1 MNIFNLKNGTY
12 LFFILLLWGC
22 GYQTSEKEAVSNPK
36 VDSIQEL
43 VNIAK
48 TAKEL
53 PLHDKKEY
61 LIDAEKLTAELPQD
75 TVQLKQ
81 LSEISLAYKRLE
93 DSLGFRRTNT
103 LLLEMSQNLNDKT
116 ITGYSH
122 WDLAAFFNSQ
132 GVTDSSFYHYKK
144 ALKSFEQLPIDSTSK
159 SLRARMYYNMARLQ
173 DSYKDYL
180 GGEINAIEAIKIF
193 DELEDNYRLYNSY
206 TILGVLA
213 IGIGDSDKALKSY
226 EKAREYLDKSA
237 RKNKADLILQNQ
249 NNIASVYLN
258 TEDFYKA
265 KQAYQQLLSNPDLK
279 EEKPETYE
287 KALGSLAFSVLKE
300 DNDIE
305 KANELLHEAFTF
317 NLKSGSKYDQARLHY
332 YYAEVLS
339 AKGTNKQAILQ
350 AKEAYTIAR
359 ETYNNDRSLDALR
372 LLNKLDPANSQSYFE
387 EYFQLNEAIKE
398 EERTKRDKFGRIRM
412 ETDDIIEENQ
422 LLTKEKQVWVYA
434 AMLLIVFGIGFM
446 AIVSLYVS
454 NNQLKFKQRQ
464 QESNQE
470 IYNLM
475 LSQQGKFEEGKQLE
489 QKRISEELHDG
500 ILGEMLGIR
509 LILSG
514 LNEREDQASI
524 EQRAALIEKL
534 QDVEEEIRTIS
545 HELNH
550 ASYEKFHNFIV
561 SLEDMIEGIEKSS
574 GISCSFTYDNKVP
587 WDNLLGDIK
596 INAYRIIQES
606 LKNCVKHAKSQ
617 NVSISFRVV
626 DDNLKL
632 TITDDGIGFDINRKK
647 KGIGLRNIISR
658 VKKIK
663 AKLDIDSKPGKGTT
677 IKVLIPAKYVE
688 LQIPDKINALNA

>member
-1 MNIFNLKNGTY
+1 MKNLTYIF
-12 LFFILLLWGC
+12 LLIIFWGC
-22 GYQTSEKEAVSNPK
+22 SKKSPEQEVVSYPR

-53 PLHDKKEY
+53 PLGDRKVY
-61 LIDAEKLTAELPQD
+61 LEEAETKALKLTAD
-75 TVQLKQ
+75 TIQLEQ
-81 LSEISLAYKRLE
+81 LSQISLAYLKLE
-93 DSLGFRRTNT
+93 DSLGFRKSNSI
-103 LLLEMSQNLNDKT
+103 LLKMAEEANAYKILGDS
-116 ITGYSH
+116 Y
-122 WDLAAFFNSQ
+122 WDLALFMENK
-132 GVTDSSFYHYKK
+132 GVTDSAFYHYKE
-144 ALKSFEQLPIDSTSK
+144 ALKSFEQLPVDSTSK

-180 GGEINAIEAIKIF
+180 GGEISATTAIKIF
-193 DELEDNYRLYNSY
+193 DELGDNYRLYNSY
-206 TILGVLA
+206 SALGMLA
-213 IGIGDSDKALKSY
+213 NGMGDSEKALKSY
-226 EKAREYLDKSA
+226 EKAREYLDKST

-258 TEDFYKA
+258 IENFDRA
-265 KQAYQQLLSNPDLK
+265 KQAYQKLLSSPNLK

-287 KALGSLAFSVLKE
+287 KALGSLAYSILKV
-300 DNDIE
+300 DNDTE
-305 KANELLHEAFTF
+305 KANELLHEAFML
-317 NLKSGSKYDQARLHY
+317 NVESGDKYDRARLHY
-332 YYAEVLS
+332 YNAELS
-339 AKGTNKQAILQ
+339 AAKGNTKEAIDE
-350 AKEAYTIAR
+350 AKEAYAIAK

-372 LLNKLDPANSQSYFE
+372 LLNRLDPANSQSYFE
-387 EYFQLNEAIKE
+387 EYNQLDETISE
-398 EERTKRDKFGRIRM
+398 EERTKRDKFARIRM

-422 LLTKEKQVWVYA
+422 LLTKEKQLWIGA
-434 AMLLIVFGIGFM
+434 SLLLIVFGI
-446 AIVSLYVS
+446 IILVIISLYVS
-454 NNQLKFKQRQ
+454 NSRLKFKQRQ

-475 LSQQGKFEEGKQLE
+475 LSQQGKLEEGKQLE

-514 LNEREDQASI
+514 LNERDDQASI
-524 EQRAALIEKL
+524 EQRASLIEKL
-534 QDVEEEIRTIS
+534 QGVEEEIRTIS

-561 SLEDMIEGIEKSS
+561 SLEDMINDIQKSS
-574 GISCSFTYDNKVP
+574 GMLCSFTYDNKIP

-606 LKNCVKHAKSQ
+606 LKNCVKHAKSK
-617 NVSISFRVV
+617 NVSICFQAV

-632 TITDDGIGFDINRKK
+632 TIADDGVGFDTSRRK

-658 VKKIK
+658 AKKIK
-663 AKLDIDSKPGKGTT
+663 GVLDIDSKPGSGTT
-677 IKVLIPAKYVE
+677 INMSIPIKYVE
-688 LQIPDKINALNA
+688 LEVPEKVNVLNA